1 MESALGILLEL
12 LRERMWCHTGAAEG
26 YFATGEWGGG
36 GAPENEVDAEGGRG
50 RKWRRAES

>member
-12 LRERMWCHTGAAEG
+12 LGERMWCHTGAAEG
-26 YFATGEWGGG
+26 YFATGEWGDG

-50 RKWRRAES
+50 RK